1 MPSVKLKATFGSLR
15 FRLMFW
21 NTLVLFLL
29 ILATLVAV
37 RTGLWLAL
45 LHETDLQLRDDLAEM
60 TARTDESYP
69 DLTRLQHDLERSA
82 STHEHRGLYFKLINQ
97 QGQLVWSSNR
107 APRLVLPHTIR
118 ESFGPVSSGDY
129 RLIQGVLNK
138 PNNVKLNL
146 RVGTLLAPLH
156 AELDTLTRLLISV
169 GGVALLI
176 APLGGYWLAG
186 RATHPLAVI
195 INTTNRLHPAN
206 LDERL
211 PLRGTRDELDQL
223 SGTINGFLDRIHA
236 YLEQNRQFTA
246 NAAHELRSPL
256 TAIQSLLEV
265 ALNVDRSSDEY
276 KEILA
281 TVLEEC
287 GLLRK
292 LVNQL
297 LILAEND
304 SQRSRPSELVSLDR
318 IVEKSCEMFSAVAE
332 SDQIKLVAHC
342 HDRLEVRGDAGRLR
356 QVVNNLVDNALKF
369 TPPGGQVAVE
379 LEYRPLANEA
389 VLRIS
394 DTGSGIAPEDVPHLF
409 ERFYRGDKSRQRS
422 ARGGTGLGLSICQ
435 SIIEAHGGR
444 IVPHSTLGQGTTM
457 VVTLPAATVRS
468 TNVEPVAS

>member
-1 MPSVKLKATFGSLR
+1 MPSAKLKATFGSLR

-29 ILATLVAV
+29 ILATLFAV

-60 TARTDESYP
+60 KARTDESYP

-82 STHEHRGLYFKLINQ
+82 STHEHRGLYFKLIDQ
-97 QGQLVWSSNR
+97 QGALVWASQR
-107 APRLVLPHTIR
+107 APQLVLPHTIR
-118 ESFGPVSSGDY
+118 EAFGPISSGNY

-146 RVGTLLAPLH
+146 RVGTLLAPLR
-156 AELDTLTRLLISV
+156 EDLTTLTRLLITV

-176 APLGGYWLAG
+176 APVGGYWLAG

-195 INTTNRLHPAN
+195 ISTTNRLHPTD

-223 SGTINGFLDRIHA
+223 SGTINGFLDRINA

-256 TAIQSLLEV
+256 TAIQSSLEV

-297 LILAEND
+297 LILSESDA
-304 SQRSRPSELVSLDR
+304 QRTILSELVPLDR
-318 IVEKSCEMFSAVAE
+318 IIEKSCDMFSAVAE
-332 SDQIKLVAHC
+332 ADQVKLVPRC
-342 HDRLEVRGDAGRLR
+342 QDRINVHGDAGRLR

-369 TPPGGQVAVE
+369 TPAGGQVTVS
-379 LEYRPLANEA
+379 LEYRPVAHEA
-389 VLRIS
+389 VLRVS
-394 DTGSGIAPEDVPHLF
+394 DTGSGIAPEDLPHLF

-435 SIIEAHGGR
+435 SIIEAHGGS
-444 IVPHSTLGQGTTM
+444 ITPESTLGQGTTM
-457 VVTLPAATVRS
+457 IVTFPAASLRAAT
-468 TNVEPVAS
+468 VEPVAS